1 MRPGSGRLG
10 TGQQEVNYGGVG
22 LNTNVNIADRP
33 VTQQGMAGLRTASA
47 GKGRQVQDVSY
58 YLGLLRTKMG
68 ELQTEIQRLHSEA
81 ERRKKEETQQQQ
93 VRKGNA
99 ILFPRTNVA
108 LYYAWCVCPIGFICS
123 WSVNMRTL

>member
-1 MRPGSGRLG
+1 MRPGSGRLA

-68 ELQTEIQRLHSEA
+68 ELQTEIQKLQSEA
-81 ERRKKEETQQQQ
+81 ERRKKEESQQQQ
-93 VRKGNA
+93 VKLLYA
-99 ILFPRTNVA
+99 IESNENV
-108 LYYAWCVCPIGFICS
+108 LYMVF
-123 WSVNMRTL
+123 